1 MFSHQPN
8 RFAVNGLGASFVNGL
23 ERGVIRALQ
32 GCDCQSKDAVD

>member
-1 MFSHQPN
+1 
-8 RFAVNGLGASFVNGL
+8 VNGL